1 MKDKKNVPNK
11 IDLKDPYGKKFNIPV
26 EGSLGLLA
34 LGAIGLIAWREKKR
48 EVLQNK

>member
-1 MKDKKNVPNK
+1 MRDKKHIPAK
-11 IDLKDPYGKKFNIPV
+11 IELRDTDGKKYKVPI

-34 LGAIGLIAWREKKR
+34 IGAVGLIAWREKKR